1 MNKIMTV
8 MKKFNFA
15 IALLVVLSTYSQN
28 YKGTFATIQ
37 ENGLHKIILPTN
49 VRATSHDNFNFLRI
63 KNSKQEEVPYVLLYN
78 IDKSFSEFTSTKILT
93 KNKIKDSVT
102 SIIIENKKR
111 EKLEKITLKIANT
124 QIVKKYDI
132 YGSENNID
140 WFGLV
145 ANKELSYY
153 NSANNTILEKTIHFP
168 LNNYKFLRI
177 DFNDKKSLPINI
189 LETGFYKSKIFTE
202 EPIEINGY
210 TMVKNTLK
218 DKKITQLKFSAT
230 KAHQIDL
237 ISFDIT
243 SEFFLRNAKVIITKT
258 RKVKKR
264 TESYEVTK
272 STFRLNSRNKNTFY
286 INNLNVKEFTIEIEN
301 QDNPPLSIEKI
312 QLLQKPV
319 CLIANL
325 KQKES
330 YEIHIDTLLKKPSYD
345 LGNFISNKTDNVHRL
360 NLTNFSKIDNQEK
373 DGIIK
378 KSFWQTN
385 MFMWLCIIL
394 GGILVVFFALSLL
407 KDISNKDT

>member
-49 VRATSHDNFNFLRI
+49 VRAASHDNFNFLRI